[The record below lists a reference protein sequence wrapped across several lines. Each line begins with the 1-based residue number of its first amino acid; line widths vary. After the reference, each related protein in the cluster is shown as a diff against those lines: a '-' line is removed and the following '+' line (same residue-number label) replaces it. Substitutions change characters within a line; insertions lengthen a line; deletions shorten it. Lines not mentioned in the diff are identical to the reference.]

1 MALSKQPTQQGY
13 GISSNIPTTA
23 DRTPSSNG
31 RINYSNTE
39 KKLQG
44 YTNDAVQKRFNVGT
58 VNPFAGPTARSLFYN
73 GAIYG
78 HNEAKYGQYLFYSI
92 IGNNDER
99 FFDNYYLSERTE
111 FNSKVSSVNP
121 VSGGSRNPSAGFLV
135 RQTQQVLNDNK
146 NPSQKSPSQYG
157 QRDGGSYIIGG
168 ASAPYYWRDFIYCK
182 YYGRIPNNYMLTLRR
197 FPSPMLDNLSL
208 PEKIKGSD
216 VFNVQGAG
224 RPVAQAVTWFGG
236 NTGNSLNEIIG
247 FKGGLNWKPINQDGF
262 KAQEGFAKGVFKNQ
276 MGSLLGG
283 MFGTLGGGATDLWNG
298 LDYALDLGVAT
309 SDSGFQQTVEA
320 ARNYGFRDKISKE
333 PGPLSDF
340 IWTSVDVVDSAT
352 IRDRGVK
359 GHEGTF
365 TLKFHYE
372 LTSVGEVNTKAAL
385 LDIMGNLLGLCTN
398 YATFLTPEIRYNNG
412 FKGINFPGGDEGLVQ
427 FYTDPVKFLK
437 TVIKFTVDPQQ
448 TTNGDPVAQGVVGTV
463 NSVNK
468 ARDAWMNL
476 LSQMENLK
484 VRDFAKDLDKSSKLN
499 NVILFAMTQYF
510 LDNIYFPAA
519 VYTGVPTG
527 EWHLVVG
534 NPCNPIAMIGNLIC
548 DGLQIDFGEVLG
560 PDDFPTELT
569 ATISLKM
576 ARERDRS
583 EVESMFNRG
592 KGRLYQS
599 VAPVYSNSQSKNA
612 ISTTSGGILEN
623 AINDNT
629 VNFLNLY
636 GPNQSATQ
644 YPNQE

>member
-1 MALSKQPTQQGY
+1 MALSKQPTQNGY
-13 GISSNIPTTA
+13 GLTSNSPTTA
-23 DRTPSSNG
+23 DRNPNRNG
-31 RINYSNTE
+31 RINYLNME
-39 KKLQG
+39 KKLQNQ
-44 YTNDAVQKRFNVGT
+44 TNDLIQKSFNVGT
-58 VNPFAGPTARSLFYN
+58 VNPFSGPTARSLFYN
-73 GAIYG
+73 AAIYG
-78 HNEAKYGQYLFYSI
+78 HNEAKYGQYLFYSLL
-92 IGNNDER
+92 GNNDER

-111 FNSKVSSVNP
+111 FNSKISSVNDI
-121 VSGGSRNPSAGFLV
+121 SGGSRNPTAGFLV
-135 RQTQQVLNDNK
+135 SQTSQVLKDNN
-146 NPSQKSPSQYG
+146 NPDQSSPSTYG
-157 QRDGGSYIIGG
+157 PRDQGSFIIGG

-216 VFNVQGAG
+216 VFNVKGAG
-224 RPVAQAVTWFGG
+224 RPVAQAVTWLGG
-236 NTGNSLNEIIG
+236 NTGNTLNAIIG
-247 FKGGLNWKPINQDGF
+247 FNSGLNWKSAGQEGR
-262 KAQEGFAKGVFKNQ
+262 ATQEGFAKGIFKNQ
-276 MGSLLGG
+276 MGAILGAG
-283 MFGTLGGGATDLWNG
+283 FGSFGSAGENLWNG
-298 LDYALDLGVAT
+298 MDYALDLAVA
-309 SDSGFQQTVEA
+309 SDDSGFQQTVQA
-320 ARNYGFRDKISKE
+320 ARNYGFRDKATTQT
-333 PGPLSDF
+333 GPLSDF
-340 IWTSVDVVDSAT
+340 LWTNVDVVTKAT

-365 TLKFHYE
+365 NLTFHYE

-385 LDIMGNLLGLCTN
+385 MDIMGNLLALCTN
-398 YATFLTPEIRYNNG
+398 YATFLTPEVRYNNG
-412 FKGINFPGGDEGLVQ
+412 FKGINFPGGDEGLVE
-427 FYTDPVKFLK
+427 FYTDPIKFLK
-437 TVIKFTVDPQQ
+437 TVIKFAVDPQQ
-448 TTNGDPVAQGVVGTV
+448 STGGDPVAQGVAGTV

-468 ARDAWMNL
+468 ARDAWMNI
-476 LSQMENLK
+476 LSQMEKLNVK
-484 VRDFAKDLDKSSKLN
+484 DFAKNLDSGSKVN
-499 NVILFAMTQYF
+499 NIILFAMTQYF
-510 LDNIYFPAA
+510 LENLYFPAA
-519 VYTGVPTG
+519 VYTGIPTG

-534 NPCNPIAMIGNLIC
+534 NPCNPIAMIGNLVC
-548 DGLQIDFGEVLG
+548 TNLQVDFGEVLG

-576 ARERDRS
+576 GRERDRS
-583 EVESMFNRG
+583 EIESMFNRG